1 MALEPTA
8 DKQHSYTSARHKI
21 SYKKLKL
28 LTHQLKGLPIDE
40 AILQMQFSV
49 KGAAS
54 WIRPNLLIARDHAV
68 LYKNMK
74 KERLMVCA
82 YLLFARPTLPIRLDF
97 CTPTLTSSRGI
108 RQQRAVRAKTAR
120 YQSSRE
126 TRNQTSSILSIEDC
140 SARGKDNGGAS
151 RYSVH

>member
-1 MALEPTA
+1 MPRDTGQTRRHA
-8 DKQHSYTSARHKI
+8 DTQHSYTSARHKI

-28 LTHQLKGLPIDE
+28 LTHQISGLPIDE

-74 KERLMVCA
+74 KERLMV
-82 YLLFARPTLPIRLDF
+82 
-97 CTPTLTSSRGI
+97 G
-108 RQQRAVRAKTAR
+108 
-120 YQSSRE
+120 E
-126 TRNQTSSILSIEDC
+126 
-140 SARGKDNGGAS
+140 
-151 RYSVH
+151 

>member
-82 YLLFARPTLPIRLDF
+82 YMLFARPTLPIRID
-97 CTPTLTSSRGI
+97 
-108 RQQRAVRAKTAR
+108 
-120 YQSSRE
+120 
-126 TRNQTSSILSIEDC
+126 
-140 SARGKDNGGAS
+140 
-151 RYSVH
+151 